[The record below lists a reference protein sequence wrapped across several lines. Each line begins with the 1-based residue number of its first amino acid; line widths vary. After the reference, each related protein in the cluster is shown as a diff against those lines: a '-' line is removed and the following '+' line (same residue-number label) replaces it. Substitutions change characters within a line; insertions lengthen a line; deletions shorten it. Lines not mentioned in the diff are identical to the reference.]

1 MAWLFRLNVLFFIRL
16 FYGPLSSEY
25 YFAIL
30 KFRQFYPSTTLQSRV
45 CFKTEVILRLVS
57 LCNIDTKLT
66 IYRTMDSIMY
76 EDSNYG
82 LNYKQIC
89 KEKGKPESAKYEWVG
104 EKLIQVICYKDT
116 LLERPVK
123 LNYFLIDDCFFMG
136 EYQFLSYN
144 QTSVDSVRSILQAKY
159 HFQIG
164 PGETRFFINDPDGA
178 FIYFNDSGFNFC
190 LQYYFPGDQGI
201 DQYLKRIIAK
211 SKVPKKSVQVEGR
224 DLAGIL

>member
-25 YFAIL
+25 YFAIQ
-30 KFRQFYPSTTLQSRV
+30 KFRQLYPSTRLQSRV
-45 CFKTEVILRLVS
+45 CFKTAVILRLVS
-57 LCNIDTKLT
+57 VCNIDTKLT
-66 IYRTMDSIMY
+66 IYRTMDSIQY

-116 LLERPVK
+116 LFERTVK

-144 QTSVDSVRSILQAKY
+144 QPSIDSVCRSLQAKY

-164 PGETRFFINDPDGA
+164 PGETRFYINDPDGS
-178 FIYFNDSGFNFC
+178 FIYFNDSGLNFC
-190 LQYYFPGDQGI
+190 LQYYFPRDQGF
-201 DQYLKRIIAK
+201 DQYLKRIISK
-211 SKVPKKSVQVEGR
+211 SKVPKKLVQDESR
-224 DLAGIL
+224 NLSEII